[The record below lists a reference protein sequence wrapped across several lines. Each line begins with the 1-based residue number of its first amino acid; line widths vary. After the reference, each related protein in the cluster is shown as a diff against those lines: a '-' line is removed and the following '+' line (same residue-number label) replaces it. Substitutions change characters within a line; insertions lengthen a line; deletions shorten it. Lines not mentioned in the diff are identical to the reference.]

1 MKSLNDADIICKKC
15 NEKTE
20 KTIINKTGF
29 NLRAW
34 KCNSC
39 NDEIV
44 HPVDLEE
51 YNKFKTMREKTYSV
65 KLRLVGNSYA
75 VSIPREIIDFQESLL
90 HEIDEMIKISFD
102 SPERLS
108 LCFSK
113 KFQEDLLN
121 SKRRILK
128 R

>member
-1 MKSLNDADIICKKC
+1 MKSLNDVDIICKNC

-20 KTIINKTGF
+20 RTIIGKKGF

-34 KCNSC
+34 KCSSC
-39 NDEIV
+39 NDEII

-51 YNKFKTMREKTYSV
+51 YNKFRTMREKTYRV

-75 VSIPREIIDFQESLL
+75 VSIPREIIDFQENMLN
-90 HEIDEMIKISFD
+90 EIDEMIKISID

-113 KFQEDLLN
+113 KFQKDLLN
-121 SKRRILK
+121 PKRRY
-128 R
+128 